1 MTLSRLI
8 IQSSMLLKIK
18 CSLYLKYHL
27 IKFLGSDSN
36 LKITGFRSGDETS
49 RGQTE
54 NVENGLPACDSE
66 EVINTRLAGGKVVKD
81 AWMYDGDFWSK
92 LAPMSMKRDR
102 PACSLAYKDGSVS

>member
-1 MTLSRLI
+1 
-8 IQSSMLLKIK
+8 MLLKIK

-27 IKFLGSDSN
+27 IKFLGSDSG
-36 LKITGFRSGDETS
+36 LKITGFRSGDEIN

-66 EVINTRLAGGKVVKD
+66 EVINTRLAGGKVIKD
-81 AWMYDGDFWSK
+81 AWMYDGDFWRK

-102 PACSLAYKDGSVS
+102 PACSLMYKDGSVS